1 MSHTISLNSDQSV
14 VADIGDDGKVSLIS
28 LHKNQRN
35 GNQLIANL
43 APLISVKQKGHK
55 QELSINGTVYSTYD
69 TKTHAINKIHTLT
82 SFETKAFA
90 QGKIKDHLPF
100 ERSKEKMKPLQ
111 TDLHTHFA
119 SALTPQTLI
128 GIAVGK
134 NVYFPKHIVDKL
146 GLDTTNIQP
155 NEQGAYLLDH
165 LVRNQKNF
173 EKLRNSMKIDAS
185 EQETFNRME
194 EIYVCRGPI
203 TKNPNMFVP
212 MLEAI
217 AEDAKAN
224 GVKYMELSLS
234 SVISSREQLQLL
246 DKHMPEIEKRT
257 GVQLRFLGA
266 MSRHSDKEWNDDEV
280 DRLKV
285 ASKSPYVV
293 GCDFMAHETNPTSDF
308 APHIKELAKH
318 AMVNDPNFV
327 IRVHAGENP
336 LFKANVRQVF
346 IAIEEAHQELLES
359 TGKNFPYPQV
369 RIGHGLYGFNE
380 PPDRYEEG
388 PCKDIPTIEL
398 AKRIDPVIEFNMSS
412 NLSLNNINSIK
423 DIPIKEYADA
433 GIRMVLGTDGRG
445 IYSTT
450 IAQEM
455 ILARE
460 AGLSKADF
468 EKIRKTETEIM
479 ERAKQRFKQHSSYN
493 LYEIC
498 DALNPDNHMIYKNG
512 APHYNA
518 KVEEKYRNSV
528 AAAREM
534 LRTQIAHSGAE
545 TDPQAIA
552 QAIADKKPI
561 MLTGSSKGHWGK
573 VSDENKSKIIASLAV
588 LMRSINPD
596 KAYLMTGGTN
606 FGVEKEAHQIAHEF
620 NKQSAKKVVVLGTF
634 TEEAIQDKESI
645 EKNTITHAIIPTQD
659 GRPTKRW
666 FDLQDAVLSM
676 VEKQEGQIVAI
687 AGGSIVSDIIQ
698 RAHNAG
704 MNIAVMEGVEGASGE
719 KAEFLAG
726 NGYEFATGA
735 ELVMTIKKQNPE
747 LIQDIPEKELHEMYE
762 EALKLYQ
769 ESSKQKVGSS
779 PIVFKKVEPEHQMQP
794 ESEKNISLDSS
805 KTHEN
810 Q

>member
-1 MSHTISLNSDQSV
+1 MAFTFSLNLDKSILV
-14 VADIGDDGKVSLIS
+14 TIEGGNVSLES
-28 LHKNQRN
+28 LHKNKRN
-35 GNQLIANL
+35 GAQLVANL
-43 APLISVKQKGHK
+43 APLISVKHKGHK
-55 QELSINGTVYSTYD
+55 HEISINDTLYAVYDSKTETVKKY
-69 TKTHAINKIHTLT
+69 HTLT

-90 QGKIKDHLPF
+90 QGKIQDHLPF
-100 ERSKEKMKPLQ
+100 ERTKEKMKPLQ

-119 SALTPQTLI
+119 SALTPKTLI
-128 GIAVGK
+128 RIATGK
-134 NVYFPKHIVDKL
+134 NIYYPSHIVQKL
-146 GLDTTNIQP
+146 ELDTTGLTP
-155 NEQGAYLLDH
+155 NEKGAFLLDD
-165 LVRNQKNF
+165 LIKNKNNY
-173 EKLRNSMKIDAS
+173 EKLKNSMKIDTS

-203 TKNPNMFVP
+203 TKSPNMFVP

-217 AEDAKAN
+217 AMDAQAN

-257 GVQLRFLGA
+257 GVKLRFLGA

-285 ASKSPYVV
+285 SSQSPYVV

-308 APHIKELAKH
+308 AQHIKALAKH

-346 IAIEEAHQELLES
+346 LAVEEAHMELLQE
-359 TGKNFPYPQV
+359 TGKHYAYPQV

-380 PPDRYEEG
+380 PPSWDEEG
-388 PCKDIPTIEL
+388 PLKEVPTIEL
-398 AKRIDPVIEFNMSS
+398 AKRINPVIEFNMSS

-450 IAQEM
+450 IEHEM

-460 AGLSKADF
+460 AGLTKADF
-468 EKIRKTETEIM
+468 AKIKATENDIM
-479 ERAKQRFKQHSSYN
+479 ERAQRRFKQHSTYN
-493 LYEIC
+493 LYEVC
-498 DALNPDNHMIYKNG
+498 DLLNPENHSIFRDGK
-512 APHYNA
+512 PHYTPE
-518 KVEEKYRNSV
+518 VEERYRTAV
-528 AAAREM
+528 ARSREM
-534 LRTQIAHSGAE
+534 LKTQIAHSGAE
-545 TDPQAIA
+545 TDPKAISQAIA
-552 QAIADKKPI
+552 GKKPI

-573 VSDENKSKIIASLAV
+573 VSEASKEKIVASLAV
-588 LMRSINPD
+588 LISSINPD

-606 FGVEKEAHQIAHEF
+606 FGVEKEAHQLAHEF
-620 NKQSAKKVVVLGTF
+620 NAQSGKSLVVLGTF

-645 EKNTITHAIIPTQD
+645 EKNTITHAIIPSQE
-659 GRPTKRW
+659 GRPAKRW

-676 VEKQEGQIVAI
+676 VEEQNGQVVAI

-698 RAHNAG
+698 RAHNSG
-704 MNIAVMEGVEGASGE
+704 MKIGLMEQVEGASGE
-719 KAEFLAG
+719 KSDFLSG
-726 NGYEFATGA
+726 NGYEFENGA
-735 ELVMTIKKQNPE
+735 ELVKVIKKQHPD
-747 LIQDIPEKELHEMYE
+747 IVYDIPESELEAMYN
-762 EALKLYQ
+762 EALKLYR

-779 PIVFKKVEPEHQMQP
+779 KIIFKKVAPEHQM
-794 ESEKNISLDSS
+794 EAEAEKDISMTTSKSSEKA
-805 KTHEN
+805 
-810 Q
+810 